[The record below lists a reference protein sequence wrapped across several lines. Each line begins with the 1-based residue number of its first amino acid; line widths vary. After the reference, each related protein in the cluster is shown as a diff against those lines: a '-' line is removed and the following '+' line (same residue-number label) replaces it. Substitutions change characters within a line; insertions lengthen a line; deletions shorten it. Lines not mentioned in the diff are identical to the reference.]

1 MIMLVYFVHKSA
13 DFEWYAKE
21 VSHAPHASS
30 SLLLTMA
37 SPLAAGASFSRLISP
52 KPSAMKSRG
61 AVLDRYTFIR
71 SFFKQQMST
80 PQLRALP
87 PWSTPLPF
95 KVMQNFPR
103 RHQHAV
109 AQFNRRQFFHSTT
122 KRTFPQLGQST
133 DKPPP
138 NHDPPKPPDDAY
150 RNTEDYS
157 RFFRR
162 LAMSLP
168 HPHRPTREDFLN
180 VSTGFWQRLR
190 IRFKW
195 FTIKS
200 FRKFNAD
207 DMSAFITWFLM
218 SQTLWIL
225 VGT

>member
-1 MIMLVYFVHKSA
+1 
-13 DFEWYAKE
+13 
-21 VSHAPHASS
+21 
-30 SLLLTMA
+30 MA
-37 SPLAAGASFSRLISP
+37 SPLAAGASYSRLISL
-52 KPSAMKSRG
+52 KPSAMKSHG

-87 PWSTPLPF
+87 SRSTPLPF
-95 KVMQNFPR
+95 KPMQNFSR

-109 AQFNRRQFFHSTT
+109 TQFTRCQFFHSTT
-122 KRTFPQLGQST
+122 KRTFPKPGQST

-138 NHDPPKPPDDAY
+138 PLNPDPPKPPDDAKSTRPADGTDY
-150 RNTEDYS
+150 AHRNTEDYS

>member
-1 MIMLVYFVHKSA
+1 
-13 DFEWYAKE
+13 
-21 VSHAPHASS
+21 
-30 SLLLTMA
+30 MA
-37 SPLAAGASFSRLISP
+37 SPLTAGASHSRLISL
-52 KPSAMKSRG
+52 KPSAMKSHG

-80 PQLRALP
+80 TQLRALP
-87 PWSTPLPF
+87 SRSTPLPF
-95 KVMQNFPR
+95 KPMQNFSRCPG
-103 RHQHAV
+103 V
-109 AQFNRRQFFHSTT
+109 QFTRRQLFHSTT
-122 KRTFPQLGQST
+122 KSTFPQLGQST

-138 NHDPPKPPDDAY
+138 NHDPPKPPDDAKSTPPADGTDYAY